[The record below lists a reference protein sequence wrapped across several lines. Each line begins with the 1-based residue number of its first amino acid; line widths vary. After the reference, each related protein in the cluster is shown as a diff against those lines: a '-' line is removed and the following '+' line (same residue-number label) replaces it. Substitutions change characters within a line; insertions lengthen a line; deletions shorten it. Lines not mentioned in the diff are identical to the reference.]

1 MADVWLALAFAEFV
15 VLFGFEVRALPCTW
29 LVGALAGMVRSAS
42 LPAAF
47 STGDNT
53 VVF

>member
-1 MADVWLALAFAEFV
+1 MADVWLTLAFAEFI
-15 VLFGFEVRALPCTW
+15 VLFGFEVKALPFTW
-29 LVGALAGMVRSAS
+29 ALAGMVRSAS

-53 VVF
+53 VGF

>member
-1 MADVWLALAFAEFV
+1 MADVCLALAFTVF
-15 VLFGFEVRALPCTW
+15 VLFGFEVRALPIAW
-29 LVGALAGMVRSAS
+29 LVGALAGRVRSAS

-53 VVF
+53 VYF